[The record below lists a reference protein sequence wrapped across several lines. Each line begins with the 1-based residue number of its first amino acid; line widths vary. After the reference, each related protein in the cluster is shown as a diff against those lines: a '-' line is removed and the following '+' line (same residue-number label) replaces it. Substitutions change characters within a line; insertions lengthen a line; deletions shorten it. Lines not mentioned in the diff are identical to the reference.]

1 MKTIFLMIARELKK
15 YFFSITGYVIV
26 SLFLVMY
33 GYNFW
38 FLATVF
44 SDAQNS
50 FSETFATFYFGT
62 FFYWVATLMIPPV
75 LTMQSIAEERKQGT
89 LQLLLTAPL
98 SCGKIVFAKYCA
110 ALAFYIIMWAF
121 TALHFIFLVHSE
133 VFSLPI
139 IISGYFGTLLFG
151 SVFLSMG
158 IFASAISKNLLI
170 AAIVSI
176 AIVLFF
182 FSIGFLSYV
191 TLDERLK
198 SVFDYVN
205 IVEQTYQYAQGVID
219 SRTIVYCIS
228 LTCMFLYLSS
238 KSLAAEQWR

>member
-1 MKTIFLMIARELKK
+1 MKTILLMTSRELKK
-15 YFFSITGYVIV
+15 YFYSITGYVII

-38 FLATVF
+38 FLSTVF
-44 SDAQNS
+44 SDIQNS
-50 FSETFATFYFGT
+50 FSETFTTFYFGT
-62 FFYWVATLMIPPV
+62 FFYWVAMLLIPPM

-110 ALAFYIIMWAF
+110 ALLFYMVMWAL
-121 TALHFIFLVHSE
+121 TAFHFIFLLHFDF
-133 VFSLPI
+133 FSLPI
-139 IISGYFGTLLFG
+139 ILSGYFGTLLFG

-158 IFASAISKNLLI
+158 IFASSISKNLLVS
-170 AAIVSI
+170 AIVSI

-191 TLDERLK
+191 ILDEQLK

-205 IVEQTYQYAQGVID
+205 IVEHTYQYAQGVID
-219 SRTIVYCIS
+219 SRTIIYCTS
-228 LTCMFLYLSS
+228 LTFIFLYLSA
-238 KSLAAEQWR
+238 KRLAAEQ